1 MGRKDVSE
9 DDLHA
14 FVDGLAALG
23 AALVLAPPPPPLS
36 ELARALCRA
45 APRRVGVPRGRGARR
60 LAVAGGRLPRGA
72 AVPPGGDQ
80 RVIRLPARMSLS
92 NAKLTL
98 PLSGPGRIFPFVCS
112 A

>member
-1 MGRKDVSE
+1 MARKDVNE

-45 APRRVGVPRGRGARR
+45 APRRVGVPPRPRRPPACRRRGGGSRAGPPYPRR
-60 LAVAGGRLPRGA
+60 
-72 AVPPGGDQ
+72 
-80 RVIRLPARMSLS
+80 
-92 NAKLTL
+92 
-98 PLSGPGRIFPFVCS
+98 
-112 A
+112 